1 MNYSPF
7 DFMYKLTKLL
17 PFKLVLCMLKEV
29 QRAHKVYHGVLQT
42 AKIYPNSYFII
53 VVIGT
58 LKGKVEINV
67 HNLYDSLKK

>member
-7 DFMYKLTKLL
+7 DAVYKLTKLL

-42 AKIYPNSYFII
+42 AKIYHNSYFII
-53 VVIGT
+53 IVIGT

-67 HNLYDSLKK
+67 HNLSDN